1 MNLYA
6 RLRPLLFQINPET
19 AHHLGIA
26 VLQGAARLDRWNPFQ
41 EKPCDKPVELM
52 GLTFPNPIGMA
63 AGFDKNGECIEGLS
77 SLGFGFIEVGTVT
90 PRPQMGN
97 PLPRL
102 FRIPEHQALINRMGF
117 NNKGV
122 DYLLEQIDGSDYT
135 GILGINIG
143 KNRDTPNDRAL
154 NDYAECLEK
163 VYSKASYVT
172 INISSPNTPGLR
184 ELQTTEV
191 LDQLLDGLMCT
202 RTKLADTHGR
212 CVPLLVKI
220 APDLDSEAIKA
231 MAEIF
236 VRHKVDGIIAT
247 NTTATRFGV
256 EQHPVAKEAGGMSG
270 RPLKEHATAV
280 VAELHAALGDSLP
293 IIACGG
299 IFNATDVQEK
309 LAAGARLV
317 QVYTA
322 LIYEG
327 TSLVTN
333 IMKKL
338 NQT

>member
-1 MNLYA
+1 MNIYA
-6 RLRPLLFQINPET
+6 LLRPLLFQINPET
-19 AHHLGIA
+19 AHHLGIG
-26 VLQGAARLDRWNPFQ
+26 VLQGAARLNHWNPFK
-41 EKPCDKPVELM
+41 EKQWDNPVELM

-63 AGFDKNGECIEGLS
+63 AGFDKNGECIKGLS
-77 SLGFGFIEVGTVT
+77 ALGFGFIEVGTVT

-122 DYLLEQIDGSDYT
+122 DYLLEQIDGSGYT

-143 KNRDTPNDRAL
+143 KNRDTPNNRAL
-154 NDYAECLEK
+154 EDYSECLEK

-202 RTKLADTHGR
+202 RKRLADSHGK

-220 APDLDSEAIKA
+220 APDLESQDIRA
-231 MAEIF
+231 MADIF
-236 VRHKVDGIIAT
+236 VRHTVDGIIAT
-247 NTTATRFGV
+247 NTTAARIGV
-256 EQHPVAKEAGGMSG
+256 EQHPVSREAGGMSG
-270 RPLKEHATAV
+270 RPLKDQATAV
-280 VAELHAALGDSLP
+280 VAELYTALGDSIP

-299 IFNATDVQEK
+299 IFNAADVQEK

-327 TSLVTN
+327 PGLVAN
-333 IMKKL
+333 IMKEL
-338 NQT
+338 NHT